1 METDWIRIAGLTV
14 TVLAL
19 LVFSILIV
27 SYEIPSFNLVE
38 SVRME
43 TTEFLWTYRL
53 IDMIAQAFVLF
64 AAAAC
69 CVAVLRVE
77 EKNDSA

>member
-1 METDWIRIAGLTV
+1 MRIDWVRVVGITV
-14 TVLAL
+14 VVSVVLIFSM
-19 LVFSILIV
+19 LVVRSEFPV
-27 SYEIPSFNLVE
+27 FDHVEPVEI
-38 SVRME
+38 E

-69 CVAVLRVE
+69 CVAVLRVK
-77 EKNDSA
+77 EKKK

>member
-1 METDWIRIAGLTV
+1 MRTKRIVEILAIISVVVTFSMLSVGQEFPISDSGETP
-14 TVLAL
+14 
-19 LVFSILIV
+19 
-27 SYEIPSFNLVE
+27 EI
-38 SVRME
+38 E

-69 CVAVLRVE
+69 CVTLLRI
-77 EKNDSA
+77 EKKE